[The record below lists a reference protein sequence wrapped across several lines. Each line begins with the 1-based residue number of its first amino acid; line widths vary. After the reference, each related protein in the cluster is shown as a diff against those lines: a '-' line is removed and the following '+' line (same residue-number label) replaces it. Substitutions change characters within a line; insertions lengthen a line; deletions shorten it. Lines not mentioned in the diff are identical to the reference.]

1 MIPYCWVLG
10 YAALHP
16 TYCLLSCSLSLW
28 ERAGERAEHDSL
40 LLGVGLRCA
49 SPNLLSTVLLPL
61 PLGEGWGEGI
71 IHYKPIATKADQ

>member
-10 YAALHP
+10 VGLRCASP
-16 TYCLLSCSLSLW
+16 NLLSCSLSLW

-40 LLGVGLRCA
+40 QLGVGLRCA

-61 PLGEGWGEGI
+61 PVG
-71 IHYKPIATKADQ
+71 